1 MVSLKIIECKNEP
14 CIALKLIT
22 CYAADTLNYA
32 KKEAC
37 IMPTLSFPQMKN
49 VFNLSLPM
57 AGSRFLQMLSGFV
70 ATMMVSHLG
79 RDVIASCALI
89 NATLAA
95 VILIFLS
102 IVFSLSFIVGQSFG
116 AKNYDEVGSLVQ
128 QGMFLSFI
136 LALTMMICFWYADDV
151 LGWFHQKPEMLMY
164 VRQYFHALMWGAI
177 PIMTQSCL
185 EQFCYGI
192 LKQRLVIVI
201 NLLSVIIGIPTA
213 YILIFGKFGMPA
225 LGVKGLGLTFAIQAW
240 FDFIVLG
247 ICCSVMQDFK
257 KFELFKKRAYKGFF
271 YAKKIFR
278 IGWPMSVQ
286 FGGELGAFFVITM
299 MIGWL
304 GTDALAAVQITQQW
318 MYLIIVPV
326 FAMSEAAGILVG
338 QAVGAKKYG
347 ELSSISNASLIIS
360 LGIVMICNVGFI
372 FFPHFFASFYMN
384 ASDANNMAIMKLIP
398 PLFILMAVT
407 LIFNSMRDVISGSL
421 RGLFDTQFPMR
432 IGLFV
437 MWCLVLPIGYLF
449 AFPLHLNVVG
459 FRIGSNIGLFIGA
472 IILLWRW
479 NSKVRSY
486 AG

>member
-1 MVSLKIIECKNEP
+1 MSKI
-14 CIALKLIT
+14 
-22 CYAADTLNYA
+22 
-32 KKEAC
+32 
-37 IMPTLSFPQMKN
+37 SFLQIKS

-57 AGSRFLQMLSGFV
+57 AGSRFLQMFSGFI

-79 RDVIASCALI
+79 REVLASCALI
-89 NATLAA
+89 NATLAT
-95 VILIFLS
+95 VLLIFLA

-116 AKNYDEVGSLVQ
+116 AKKYDEIGALVQ
-128 QGMFLSFI
+128 QGMFLSIF
-136 LALTMMICFWYADDV
+136 LALIMMVFFWYADDV
-151 LGWFHQKPEMLMY
+151 LRWFHQKPEMLVY
-164 VRQYFHALMWGAI
+164 VRQYFHALIWGVI

-192 LKQRLVIVI
+192 LKQRLVIII

-240 FDFIVLG
+240 FDFMVLG
-247 ICCSVMQDFK
+247 TCCYVMKDFK
-257 KFELFKKRAYKGFF
+257 KFELLKKRSYTGLH
-271 YAKKIFR
+271 YVKKIFR
-278 IGWPMSVQ
+278 IGWPMSAQ

-304 GTDALAAVQITQQW
+304 GTNALAAVQITQQW
-318 MYLIIVPV
+318 MYLIVVPV

-347 ELSSISNASLIIS
+347 ELSAISNASLIIS
-360 LGIVMICNVGFI
+360 LGLVMLCNIGFI
-372 FFPHFFASFYMN
+372 CFPHFFASFYMDSS
-384 ASDANNMAIMKLIP
+384 AANNAAIMKLIP
-398 PLFILMAVT
+398 PLFILMAIT

-421 RGLFDTQFPMR
+421 RGLFDTQFPMQ
-432 IGLFV
+432 IGLLV

-449 AFPLHLNVVG
+449 AFPLHMNVVG

-472 IILLWRW
+472 MALLWRW
-479 NSKVRSY
+479 HVKIKSY
-486 AG
+486 QR